1 MRPEEVKDLLTAME
15 EGTTSLEDALALL
28 QRVPVEDLGFA
39 RVDTHRELR
48 QGFAEAIYAEGKTAD
63 QVVAIATQLTE
74 HSSAPILAT
83 RVPDQTATALLAA
96 FPDARHHELAR
107 LVVIRPSRNVEHPLG
122 TVAVV
127 TAGTSDLAVAEE
139 AAVTAQALGAT
150 VGRVTD
156 VGVAGVHRVLA
167 VQDELRTADVVI
179 VVAGMDGALPSL
191 IGGIVAAPVVA
202 VPTSVGYGAAFDGLA
217 ALLTMLNSCAAG
229 VAVVNIDNGFGGAMF
244 ALRALRRQ
252 PR

>member
-15 EGTTSLEDALALL
+15 AGTTSIEDALALL

-63 QVVAIATQLTE
+63 QVVAIATRVAE
-74 HSSAPILAT
+74 HSAAPVLAT
-83 RVPDQTATALLAA
+83 RVPERTAAALLAA

-107 LVVIRPSRNVEHPLG
+107 LVVVRPTGDPEQQLG

-127 TAGTSDLAVAEE
+127 SAGTSDLAVAEE
-139 AAVTAQALGAT
+139 AAVTAEALGAA
-150 VGRVTD
+150 VERVTD

-167 VQDELRTADVVI
+167 VQDQLRAADVVV

-191 IGGIVAAPVVA
+191 IGGMVEAPVVA

-244 ALRALRRQ
+244 ALRALRLR
-252 PR
+252 R